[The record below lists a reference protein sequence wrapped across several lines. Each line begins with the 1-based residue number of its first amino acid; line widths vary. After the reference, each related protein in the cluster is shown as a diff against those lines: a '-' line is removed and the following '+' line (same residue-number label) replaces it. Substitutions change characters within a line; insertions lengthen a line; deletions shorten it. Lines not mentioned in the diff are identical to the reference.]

1 MNTNKKMGLLMTI
14 EENALER
21 LSELSP
27 DTPEF
32 NYTLNNI
39 GLLLQVSEQV
49 KYAESLWEGIEHG
62 GTEPEDPSPT
72 TPAINPV
79 DITPPPDAE
88 IPPQPK
94 PVVMSTEPVSPKV
107 TDVEPS
113 MTLEDL
119 RKRLILLH
127 QQGLDLESLM
137 KGMGYVNLSSVPAD
151 RYSELLRNATAMVNG
166 GTV

>member
-49 KYAESLWEGIEHG
+49 KYAEALWEGI
-62 GTEPEDPSPT
+62 TAKEDELVLEKPDLPD
-72 TPAINPV
+72 I

-113 MTLEDL
+113 MTLKDL

-137 KGMGYVNLSSVPAD
+137 KDMGYANLSSVPAD
-151 RYSELLRNATAMVNG
+151 RYSELLQKATVMVNG